1 MNNSLSYANAE
12 TPTPHAAWRQLNA
25 SARLELANQFVAS
38 HAAFSGKTLEV
49 IEAKPD
55 GQVIVHLNKH
65 LPADQRGTLLLDLE
79 EYLKA
84 SIDAAIV
91 IWLEPLGDKN
101 SLRVLRGIEV
111 KS

>member
-1 MNNSLSYANAE
+1 MNISLSYANID
-12 TPTPHAAWRQLNA
+12 TPTPCAPWRQLSV
-25 SARLELANQFVAS
+25 SARLELVNKAIAS
-38 HAAFSGKTLEV
+38 HSVFSGKMLEM

-55 GQVIVHLNKH
+55 GQVIVHLTKP